1 MNDETEKE
9 ETVPDR
15 LTELEIWISEEKL
28 HRVAQYILDLE
39 TKLEAGTI

>member
-9 ETVPDR
+9 TER
-15 LTELEIWISEEKL
+15 RSELENWVTTEPANL
-28 HRVAQYILDLE
+28 VAQYILELE